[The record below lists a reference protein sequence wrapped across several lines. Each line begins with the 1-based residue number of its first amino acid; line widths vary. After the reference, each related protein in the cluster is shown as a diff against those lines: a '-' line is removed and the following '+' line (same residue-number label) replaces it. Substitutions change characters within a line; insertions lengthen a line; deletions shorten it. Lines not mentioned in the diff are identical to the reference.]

1 MLGRKRD
8 GRERRNRPGLETTEM
23 SVLEKAE
30 FSAPPPPDAF
40 AAGAYPA
47 VLSGATTAIVGVIM
61 AIVAILVLVDA
72 ARLPTA
78 SDPLGPAAFP
88 LLIGSLL
95 GLVGLALAIL
105 NHRYALVLLRVRRG
119 GAVRRGKG
127 LSTVLVLVALLAFA
141 ALLPLVGFFLAA
153 ALLYVAVALLLGAPR
168 GWHLA
173 ITAALLAG
181 AIVLLFDRIIGLT
194 LPAGPWGF

>member
-1 MLGRKRD
+1 
-8 GRERRNRPGLETTEM
+8 M

-30 FSAPPPPDAF
+30 FQAPPPPDAF

-47 VLSGATTAIVGVIM
+47 VLSGATTGIVGAIM
-61 AIVAILVLVDA
+61 AIVATFVLVDA
-72 ARLPTA
+72 ARLPAA

-95 GLVGLALAIL
+95 GIVGLALVVM

-119 GAVRRGKG
+119 GVVRRGKG
-127 LSTVLVLVALLAFA
+127 LSTVLVLVALLGFA

-153 ALLYVAVALLLGAPR
+153 ALLYIAVALLLGAPR

-181 AIVLLFDRIIGLT
+181 TIVLLFDRIIGLT

>member
-1 MLGRKRD
+1 MARRRGDEGRR
-8 GRERRNRPGLETTEM
+8 RPGLETTELR
-23 SVLEKAE
+23 VRQQAE
-30 FSAPPPPDAF
+30 HSAPPPPEAF

-47 VLSGATTAIVGVIM
+47 VLSGATTAIVGAIM
-61 AIVAILVLVDA
+61 VIVAVLVLVDA

-78 SDPLGPAAFP
+78 SDPLGPAAVPF
-88 LLIGSLL
+88 IVGSLL

-119 GAVRRGKG
+119 GVVRRGRG
-127 LSTVLVLVALLAFA
+127 LSTLLVLVALLAFA
-141 ALLPLVGFFLAA
+141 ALLPLVGFFVAA

>member
-1 MLGRKRD
+1 MRGRRSD
-8 GRERRNRPGLETTEM
+8 DRARRPGLETTELQ
-23 SVLEKAE
+23 VRERAE
-30 FSAPPPPDAF
+30 HTAPPPPEAF

-61 AIVAILVLVDA
+61 AIVAVFVLIDA
-72 ARLPTA
+72 ARLPAA

-88 LLIGSLL
+88 IIIGSLL
-95 GLVGLALAIL
+95 GLVGLALAIV
-105 NHRYALVLLRVRRG
+105 NHRYALVLLRVRRSG
-119 GAVRRGKG
+119 VVRRGRG
-127 LSTVLVLVALLAFA
+127 GRTVLVLVALLAFA

-173 ITAALLAG
+173 VTAVLVAG

>member
-1 MLGRKRD
+1 VFGRKRD
-8 GRERRNRPGLETTEM
+8 GRERRNRPGLQTTEM

-30 FSAPPPPDAF
+30 FQAPPPPDAF

-47 VLSGATTAIVGVIM
+47 VLSGATTAIVGAIM
-61 AIVAILVLVDA
+61 TIIAVLVLVDA

-88 LLIGSLL
+88 FIIGSLL
-95 GLVGLALAIL
+95 GLVGLALVVV

-119 GAVRRGKG
+119 GVLRRGKG
-127 LSTVLVLVALLAFA
+127 LSTVLVLVALLGFA

-181 AIVLLFDRIIGLT
+181 TIVLLFDRIIGLT

>member
-1 MLGRKRD
+1 MFGRRSD
-8 GRERRNRPGLETTEM
+8 DRGRSRRPGLETTELR
-23 SVLEKAE
+23 VREQAE
-30 FSAPPPPDAF
+30 LHAPPPADAF

-61 AIVAILVLVDA
+61 VLVAVLVLIDA
-72 ARLPTA
+72 AQLPTA

-88 LLIGSLL
+88 FIIGSLL
-95 GLVGLALAIL
+95 GVVGLALAIIH
-105 NHRYALVLLRVRRG
+105 HRYALVLLRVRRG

-127 LSTVLVLVALLAFA
+127 ISTLLVLVALLAFA
-141 ALLPLVGFFLAA
+141 AALPLVGFFLAA
-153 ALLYVAVALLLGAPR
+153 GLLYIAVALLLGAPK

-173 ITAALLAG
+173 VTAALLAG

>member
-1 MLGRKRD
+1 MLGRTRD
-8 GRERRNRPGLETTEM
+8 GRERRNRPGLQTTEM

-30 FSAPPPPDAF
+30 FQAPPPPDAF

-47 VLSGATTAIVGVIM
+47 VLSGATTAIVGAIM
-61 AIVAILVLVDA
+61 AIVATFVLADA
-72 ARLPTA
+72 ARLPAA

-95 GLVGLALAIL
+95 GIVGLALVVM

-119 GAVRRGKG
+119 GVVRRGKG
-127 LSTVLVLVALLAFA
+127 LSTVLVLVALLGFA
-141 ALLPLVGFFLAA
+141 AVLPLVGFFLAA
-153 ALLYVAVALLLGAPR
+153 ALLYVAVAMLLGAPR

-181 AIVLLFDRIIGLT
+181 TIVLLFDRIIGLT

>member
-8 GRERRNRPGLETTEM
+8 DRERRHRPGLETTEM

-30 FSAPPPPDAF
+30 FNAPPPQDAF

-47 VLSGATTAIVGVIM
+47 VLSGATTALVGAIM
-61 AIVAILVLVDA
+61 VVAAIFVLFDA
-72 ARLPTA
+72 ARLPAA

-88 LLIGSLL
+88 ILIGSLL
-95 GLVGLALAIL
+95 GLVGLALAII

-119 GAVRRGKG
+119 GVVRRGRG
-127 LSTVLVLVALLAFA
+127 VSTVLVLVALLAFA

-173 ITAALLAG
+173 ITAVILAG

>member
-1 MLGRKRD
+1 MRGRRSD
-8 GRERRNRPGLETTEM
+8 DRGRSRRPGLETTELR
-23 SVLEKAE
+23 VREQAE
-30 FSAPPPPDAF
+30 HNAPPPPDAF

-61 AIVAILVLVDA
+61 VIVAVLVLVDA

-88 LLIGSLL
+88 IIIGSLL
-95 GLVGLALAIL
+95 GLVGLALAIR

-119 GAVRRGKG
+119 GVVRRGRG
-127 LSTVLVLVALLAFA
+127 VRTALVLVALLVFA

-173 ITAALLAG
+173 ITAVLLAG
-181 AIVLLFDRIIGLT
+181 AIVLLFDRIIGLL

>member
-1 MLGRKRD
+1 
-8 GRERRNRPGLETTEM
+8 M

-30 FSAPPPPDAF
+30 FQAPPPPDAF

-47 VLSGATTAIVGVIM
+47 VLSGATTAIVGAIM
-61 AIVAILVLVDA
+61 TIIAVLVLVDA

-88 LLIGSLL
+88 FIIGSLL
-95 GLVGLALAIL
+95 GLVGLALVVV

-119 GAVRRGKG
+119 GVLRRGKG
-127 LSTVLVLVALLAFA
+127 LSTVLVLVALLGFA

-181 AIVLLFDRIIGLT
+181 TIVLLFDRIIGLT